1 MEHAEILQKVGEIV
15 IDFFKLNG
23 FVCDESTAAADIS
36 AWNSFSHLP
45 LISKIEEA
53 FSLRFS
59 FVEVTDFQTLGDIV
73 DCIAQKTSAV

>member
-1 MEHAEILQKVGEIV
+1 MERADILQKVGEIV
-15 IDFFKLNG
+15 IDFFKLDD
-23 FVCDESTAAADIS
+23 FVCHQSTAAVDIS

-59 FVEVTDFQTLGDIV
+59 FVEVTDFQTLGDIA